1 MRKLIRKI
9 NDYLYNTYLP
19 KVTKETYLNE
29 INSLR
34 KAFAVQ
40 PQQIAELKAYIN
52 GTQDAMR
59 SIRTRIEVNN
69 EVSK

>member
-1 MRKLIRKI
+1 MTKLGRKI
-9 NDYLYNTYLP
+9 KDYLYNTYLP
-19 KVTKETYLNE
+19 KVTKEIYQNE
-29 INSLR
+29 VNSLR
-34 KAFAVQ
+34 KAFDAQ
-40 PQQIAELKAYIN
+40 QQQIAELKAYIN